1 MLGETNQ
8 SSRYSLAYVRV
19 KEQNENR
26 PGNCD
31 GLFQF
36 FRRNG
41 IICLPLSHKV
51 FLDVLCGN
59 QVRNW
64 TSQPGPSLHLRNR
77 ICHFNASR
85 LCTQYQAPEGLHL
98 VCRRQL
104 DVRFRLVQIACR
116 GYIKG

>member
-19 KEQNENR
+19 KEQTETDR
-26 PGNCD
+26 AIVMVCFSSSD
-31 GLFQF
+31 EMALSAFLC
-36 FRRNG
+36 RTKSSWMCCVAIKLG
-41 IICLPLSHKV
+41 I
-51 FLDVLCGN
+51 
-59 QVRNW
+59 W

-104 DVRFRLVQIACR
+104 NVRFRLVQIACR